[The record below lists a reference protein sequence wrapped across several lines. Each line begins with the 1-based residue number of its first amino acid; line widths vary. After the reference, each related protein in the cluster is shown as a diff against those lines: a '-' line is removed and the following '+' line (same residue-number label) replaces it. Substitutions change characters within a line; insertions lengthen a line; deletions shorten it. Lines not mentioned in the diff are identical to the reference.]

1 MEDLKALQIVDLSH
15 NQISS
20 LQGLENHDFLEV
32 INVEDNKVISYFMYL
47 GFIVYIRGHTRT
59 YYWVLKGCHIKC
71 QLAKFILEILLE
83 K

>member
-32 INVEDNKVISYFMYL
+32 INLEDNKVISHFICP
-47 GFIVYIRGHTRT
+47 GFSVYMRGPIIGSQGLSL
-59 YYWVLKGCHIKC
+59 VI
-71 QLAKFILEILLE
+71 LA
-83 K
+83 